1 MLCLGALGTFIV
13 DLRNEISKL
22 PTKHRIIILGDFNMD
37 QMDKEN
43 VVKINNFACDFQD
56 PFKQLC
62 KFITH
67 REGGILDLVL
77 DNKRYID
84 YNPNFVKWLA
94 TPFRDHFIIYHQ
106 L

>member
-1 MLCLGALGTFIV
+1 
-13 DLRNEISKL
+13 
-22 PTKHRIIILGDFNMD
+22 MD

-43 VVKINNFACDFQD
+43 VVKINNFASDFQD
-56 PFKQLC
+56 PFKQ
-62 KFITH
+62 FSSH